1 MDVREIKKLISLMN
15 ENGLARLEVEEE
27 GKRYLI
33 EKAGASGP
41 VGQPLVVSAP
51 AALAAPGA
59 YLAEPAAAVAP
70 VAAPAAA
77 EPQQPEDTV
86 TFNSPM
92 VGTFYRTAS
101 PEVGSFVEI
110 GDKVQE
116 ETVVCLIE
124 AMKVFNEI
132 KAEMSGTIVE
142 VLAENG
148 EAVEYNQPLYLIKP

>member
-59 YLAEPAAAVAP
+59 HLAEPAAS
-70 VAAPAAA
+70 AAPAAA
-77 EPQQPEDTV
+77 TEPQQPEDTV